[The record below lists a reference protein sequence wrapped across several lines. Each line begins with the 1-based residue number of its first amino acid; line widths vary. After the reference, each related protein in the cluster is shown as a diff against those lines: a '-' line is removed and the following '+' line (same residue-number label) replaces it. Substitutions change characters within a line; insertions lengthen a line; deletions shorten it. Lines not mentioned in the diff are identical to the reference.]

1 MRVGIVGAGVA
12 GLTTAKVLKEA
23 GHEVVVY
30 DKAPDVGGVWSR
42 TRRYPGLTTQS
53 PKAQYSLSDFPM
65 PRGCPEWPTGAQ
77 VQAYME
83 AYASQFG
90 LDPALRL
97 STEVTSAVPAP
108 GGGWTITVAGAA
120 EHVDKLVVANGV
132 FCEPAVPSY
141 PGEAEFTA
149 AGGKI
154 LPGTELNDEEQA
166 RGKHV
171 LVVGYGK
178 SACDITVPV
187 SEVAASTDVIA
198 RHLLWKVPRRIGGF
212 VNFKMLLLTRMGEA
226 LFKYLRPR
234 GAEKFL
240 HGPANGVR
248 GQMINSIGSASVRQ
262 FGLRRLG
269 LVPPGHMEDIVRGA
283 IGLATEGFFE
293 GVTAGRIVVRPNRT
307 ITRLLAD
314 GGQPAAE
321 LDDGTRLRADLIV
334 CATGFTQGVPFLP
347 ADVKRQVL
355 DERGNF
361 MLYRQIRP
369 VATPDLYFNGYNS
382 SFFSPLNAEMA
393 AVWIAA
399 ELAGAVAL
407 PEPAQMRQQVVDQL
421 AFMDAATDTHHCR
434 GGKIIPFSLHNV
446 DEVLGDLH
454 VNISPAVR
462 ARHWLMPVDP
472 AAYRHITPA
481 VLKQLPAAPPT
492 PMLASAPGSC
502 SLLSRRPAGP
512 ASRPA
517 NGGRWRGRTGRRLRR
532 HRRVVRRRLGVGDQQ
547 RRARPPRCARAP
559 RDHRGLPAAGPRPPV
574 RARRPE
580 GEGGPHAL
588 GR

>member
-12 GLTTAKVLKEA
+12 GLATAKVLRQA
-23 GHEVVVY
+23 GHDVIVY

-65 PRGCPEWPTGAQ
+65 PRDYPEWPTGEQ
-77 VQAYME
+77 IQAYL
-83 AYASQFG
+83 ASYASHFG
-90 LDPALRL
+90 LDPVLRL
-97 STEVTSAVPAP
+97 STEVTSAEPVPD
-108 GGGWTITVAGAA
+108 GGWAVTAAGAT

-132 FCEPAVPSY
+132 FCEPAMPRY

-149 AGGKI
+149 AGGQV
-154 LPGTELNDEEQA
+154 LAGTELHDAQQA

-178 SACDITVPV
+178 SACDVTVPI

-226 LFKYLRPR
+226 LFRYLRPR
-234 GAEKFL
+234 GVEKFL

-248 GQMINSIGSASVRQ
+248 GRMVNSIGTASVRQ
-262 FGLRRLG
+262 FGLKRLA
-269 LVPPGHMEDIVRGA
+269 LVPPGQMEDIVRGA

-293 GVTAGRIVVRPNRT
+293 GVEAGSILVHPGRT
-307 ITRLLAD
+307 IARLLAD
-314 GGQPAAE
+314 GDQPAAE
-321 LDDGTRLRADLIV
+321 LDDGTRFPADLIV

-347 ADVKRQVL
+347 ASVTARLL

-369 VATPDLYFNGYNS
+369 VSVADLYFNGYNS

-399 ELAGAVAL
+399 DVAGAVAL
-407 PEPAQMRQQVVDQL
+407 PDPQAMRRQVADQL
-421 AFMDAATDTHHCR
+421 AFMDDATDTHHCR

-454 VNISPAVR
+454 VNISAAVR
-462 ARHWLMPVDP
+462 ASHWLVPVDP
-472 AAYRHITPA
+472 AAYRRVTPA
-481 VLKQLPAAPPT
+481 VLGRLPRDDFVGVSAVAAAPEPV
-492 PMLASAPGSC
+492 P
-502 SLLSRRPAGP
+502 GP
-512 ASRPA
+512 APSA
-517 NGGRWRGRTGRRLRR
+517 
-532 HRRVVRRRLGVGDQQ
+532 
-547 RRARPPRCARAP
+547 
-559 RDHRGLPAAGPRPPV
+559 
-574 RARRPE
+574 
-580 GEGGPHAL
+580 
-588 GR
+588 

>member
-1 MRVGIVGAGVA
+1 MRVGIVGGGVA
-12 GLTTAKVLKEA
+12 GLTTAKVLKES

-53 PKAQYSLSDFPM
+53 PRAQYSLSDFPM
-65 PRGCPEWPTGAQ
+65 PPGYPEWPTGAQ
-77 VQAYME
+77 IQAYLE
-83 AYASQFG
+83 AYAS

-178 SACDITVPV
+178 SACDITVPI
-187 SEVAASTDVIA
+187 SQVAASTNVIA
-198 RHLLWKVPRRIGGF
+198 RHLLWKVPRRVGGF
-212 VNFKMLLLTRMGEA
+212 LNFKMLLLTRMGEA

-240 HGPANGVR
+240 HGPANGMR

-269 LVPPGHMEDIVRGA
+269 LE
-283 IGLATEGFFE
+283 
-293 GVTAGRIVVRPNRT
+293 
-307 ITRLLAD
+307 
-314 GGQPAAE
+314 PAAE
-321 LDDGTRLRADLIV
+321 LDDGTRLAADVIV

-347 ADVKRQVL
+347 ADVSAQVL

-393 AVWIAA
+393 AIWIAA
-399 ELAGAVAL
+399 DLAGAVAL
-407 PEPAQMRQQVVDQL
+407 PEPAQMRHQVVDQL
-421 AFMDAATDTHHCR
+421 AFMDAATDTHHCC

-454 VNISPAVR
+454 VNISPGVR
-462 ARHWLMPVDP
+462 AWHWLMPVDP
-472 AAYRHITPA
+472 AAYRHITRA
-481 VLKQLPAAPPT
+481 VLKKLPAAPAAPLPT
-492 PMLASAPGSC
+492 AAPEVMQPAQPTARTSGIAAS
-502 SLLSRRPAGP
+502 
-512 ASRPA
+512 
-517 NGGRWRGRTGRRLRR
+517 
-532 HRRVVRRRLGVGDQQ
+532 
-547 RRARPPRCARAP
+547 
-559 RDHRGLPAAGPRPPV
+559 
-574 RARRPE
+574 
-580 GEGGPHAL
+580 
-588 GR
+588 